1 MKCDT
6 FLCEF
11 NTKKQQIGREERT
24 EGERKLK
31 GEGVRKG
38 EGDRKPK
45 SDGVANEKACQ
56 QTKRKGNDPWVTRN
70 KKKFKK
76 KDERYSEI
84 LTAKVKRK
92 QTSE

>member
-11 NTKKQQIGREERT
+11 NTKKIANRKRGGDRRT
-24 EGERKLK
+24 EEEKKL
-31 GEGVRKG
+31 KG

-70 KKKFKK
+70 KINNNKK
-76 KDERYSEI
+76 KG
-84 LTAKVKRK
+84 
-92 QTSE
+92 

>member
-1 MKCDT
+1 MIRS
-6 FLCEF
+6 FASSIR
-11 NTKKQQIGREERT
+11 KKKQIGREERT
-24 EGERKLK
+24 EGEKKLK

-70 KKKFKK
+70 KINNNKKK

-84 LTAKVKRK
+84 LTAKI
-92 QTSE
+92 